1 MANPSKE
8 TRAYAN
14 KKAYIRERNKEV
26 YAQLNLRIPSDLSDR
41 LKEAADRRGVSQR
54 AFVIEAIE
62 EKLDRIF

>member
-26 YAQLNLRIPSDLSDR
+26 YTQLNLRIPSDLSDR
-41 LKEAADRRGVSQR
+41 LKEATDRRGVSQR
-54 AFVIEAIE
+54 ALVIEAIE
-62 EKLDRIF
+62 EKISRIP